1 MTSDLSKTPFIK
13 TAQQMNKDVGI
24 LDKRISLLT
33 DELITMIK
41 NNATISADYE
51 ASIFRPKNDL
61 GMLLFKK
68 GRKSPSEYTINL
80 LTLKPT
86 MNSIIKIGLSDDII
100 TMLTF

>member
-1 MTSDLSKTPFIK
+1 MTSDLSKTPFVK

-68 GRKSPSEYTINL
+68 CRKSPSEYTINL

-86 MNSIIKIGLSDDII
+86 MNSIIKTLLSDDII